1 VAAGSQ
7 NSNELGLQDVLAG
20 FEIKK
25 ATRRGKFFHEL
36 DLDSYRFMAEDGLPS
51 PSSPK
56 PRLGD
61 GVKTGTM
68 SEGLIAM

>member
-1 VAAGSQ
+1 MAAGSQ

-20 FEIKK
+20 FELKK
-25 ATRRGKFFHEL
+25 ATRRGKFFHES
-36 DLDSYRFMAEDGLPS
+36 DLDRFMAEDGSPS